1 MKVAGFLC
9 KIDKLGRIVIPKAI
23 RQEFDLN
30 VNDELELFT
39 DENGIEM
46 RKYRRKCLFCGN
58 EELSQL
64 FEYKGKIV
72 CEHCK
77 NELENIKT
85 V

>member
-39 DENGIEM
+39 NENGIEM

-58 EELSQL
+58 EELNQL
-64 FEYKGKIV
+64 FEYKGKII
-72 CEHCK
+72 CADCK
-77 NELENIKT
+77 KELET
-85 V
+85 L

>member
-30 VNDELELFT
+30 INDELELFT

-58 EELSQL
+58 EELNQL
-64 FEYKGKIV
+64 FEYKGKII
-72 CEHCK
+72 CSNCK
-77 NELENIKT
+77 KELET
-85 V
+85 L